1 MYLYIPSE
9 IGCTGLDGI
18 TMPYKIMFADDEKM
32 MRKFLRKTLSVK
44 HDVIA
49 EAKNGRDA
57 VRKYKQVDVDL
68 VILDIKMPKMDGLEA
83 LSEIKEIDSSQK
95 VIMCTSVDEPG
106 SVVEV
111 MEKGADAYVVK
122 PYKKKQ
128 LMETIDEVMS

>member
-1 MYLYIPSE
+1 
-9 IGCTGLDGI
+9 
-18 TMPYKIMFADDEKM
+18 
-32 MRKFLRKTLSVK
+32 
-44 HDVIA
+44 
-49 EAKNGRDA
+49 
-57 VRKYKQVDVDL
+57 VDL